1 MARIRQYTHRF
12 NTWDHTTSVVESKVP
27 LQHLTKSKVDLQD
40 LATEGRGLVLEQAA
54 LDARKQEVTARLK
67 QVLREGDT
75 LTDFLR
81 TGIRQHYGY
90 QSETLVEFGIQPLR
104 AAGRPRKAKKSAK
117 PAEPP
122 APETAAPTD
131 SSPDTTK

>member
-12 NTWDHTTSVVESKVP
+12 NTWDHTTSAVEGKNALSHLEVP
-27 LQHLTKSKVDLQD
+27 NAKLQVLT
-40 LATEGRGLVLEQAA
+40 AEGRSLVLEQSM
-54 LDARKQEVTARLK
+54 LEARKQEVTLRLK
-67 QVLREGDT
+67 QVLRDGDT
-75 LTDFLR
+75 LTDLLR

-104 AAGRPRKAKKSAK
+104 PAGRPRKVPPS
-117 PAEPP
+117 PQPP

-131 SSPDTTK
+131 STPDPTK

>member
-12 NTWDHTTSVVESKVP
+12 NTWDHTNSTVAAKDALKHLEVP
-27 LQHLTKSKVDLQD
+27 NLALQN
-40 LATEGRGLVLEQAA
+40 LAVEGRGLVLEQAA
-54 LDARKQEVTARLK
+54 LDARKQEVTVRLK
-67 QVLREGDT
+67 QLLREGDT

-104 AAGRPRKAKKSAK
+104 AVGRPRKAK
-117 PAEPP
+117 PP
-122 APETAAPTD
+122 AAPTPETAAPAD
-131 SSPDTTK
+131 STPDTTK

>member
-12 NTWDHTTSVVESKVP
+12 NTWDHTNSTVAAKDALKHLEVP
-27 LQHLTKSKVDLQD
+27 NGKLQN
-40 LATEGRGLVLEQAA
+40 LAVEGRGLVLEQAA
-54 LDARKQEVTARLK
+54 LDARKQEVTVRLK
-67 QVLREGDT
+67 QLLQEGDT

-104 AAGRPRKAKKSAK
+104 TAGRPRKALK
-117 PAEPP
+117 PSKPP
-122 APETAAPTD
+122 APETAVPTD

>member
-12 NTWDHTTSVVESKVP
+12 NTWDQTTSAVQMKEA
-27 LQHLTKSKVDLQD
+27 LQHLTVPRVGLQD
-40 LATEGRGLVLEQAA
+40 LALEGRRLVLEQAT
-54 LDARKQEVTARLK
+54 LDARKQEVTVRLK
-67 QVLREGDT
+67 EVLQAGDT
-75 LTDFLR
+75 LTDLLR
-81 TGIRQHYGY
+81 TGIRQYYGY

-104 AAGRPRKAKKSAK
+104 NVGRKRKPK
-117 PAEPP
+117 PVPPPP

>member
-12 NTWDHTTSVVESKVP
+12 NTWDQTTSAVQMKEA
-27 LQHLTKSKVDLQD
+27 LQHLTEPRVELQD
-40 LATEGRGLVLEQAA
+40 LALEGRRLVLEQAT
-54 LDARKQEVTARLK
+54 LDARKQEGTVRL
-67 QVLREGDT
+67 QEVLRAGDT

-90 QSETLVEFGIQPLR
+90 QSEALVEFGIQPLR
-104 AAGRPRKAKKSAK
+104 TSGRPRK
-117 PAEPP
+117 PP
-122 APETAAPTD
+122 LPPPPSPETAAPTD

>member
-1 MARIRQYTHRF
+1 MARIPQYTHRF
-12 NTWDHTTSVVESKVP
+12 NTWDHTNSTVAAKEDLKHLEVP
-27 LQHLTKSKVDLQD
+27 NVKLQN
-40 LATEGRGLVLEQAA
+40 LAVEGRGLVLEQAA
-54 LDARKQEVTARLK
+54 LDARRQELTVRLK
-67 QVLREGDT
+67 QLLREGDT

-104 AAGRPRKAKKSAK
+104 TAGRLKKARKPPEPPK
-117 PAEPP
+117 PP

-131 SSPDTTK
+131 SSPDTTE

>member
-12 NTWDHTTSVVESKVP
+12 NTWDHTTSVVEAKEP
-27 LQHLTKSKVDLQD
+27 LQHLTKPKVELQE
-40 LATEGRGLVLEQAA
+40 LAVEGRSLVLENAA
-54 LDARKQEVTARLK
+54 LDARKQEVTVRLRE
-67 QVLREGDT
+67 VLRKGDT

-90 QSETLVEFGIQPLR
+90 QSEALVEFGIQPLR
-104 AAGRPRKAKKSAK
+104 TAGRPRKSRK

-122 APETAAPTD
+122 KPAAAEAVAPTD
-131 SSPDTTK
+131 STPDTTK

>member
-12 NTWDHTTSVVESKVP
+12 NTWDHTTSAVESKEP
-27 LQHLTKSKVDLQD
+27 LQHLTKPKVELQD
-40 LATEGRGLVLEQAA
+40 LAVEGRSLVLEHAA
-54 LDARKQEVTARLK
+54 LDARKQEVTVRL
-67 QVLREGDT
+67 QEVLRKGDT

-104 AAGRPRKAKKSAK
+104 TAGRPRKAKKSVK

-122 APETAAPTD
+122 APETAASTD
-131 SSPDTTK
+131 STPDTVK

>member
-12 NTWDHTTSVVESKVP
+12 NTWDHTTSVVESKER
-27 LQHLTKSKVDLQD
+27 LQHLTKPKVELQD

-54 LDARKQEVTARLK
+54 LDARKQEVTVRLK

-104 AAGRPRKAKKSAK
+104 TVGRPKKVQK
-117 PAEPP
+117 PTPPP

-131 SSPDTTK
+131 PSPDTTK

>member
-12 NTWDHTTSVVESKVP
+12 NTWDQTTSAVQMKEA
-27 LQHLTKSKVDLQD
+27 LQHLTEPRIELQD
-40 LATEGRGLVLEQAA
+40 FTLEGRRLVLEQAA
-54 LDARKQEVTARLK
+54 LDARRQELTVRLQ
-67 QVLREGDT
+67 QVLRAGDT

-104 AAGRPRKAKKSAK
+104 TTGRPRKPK
-117 PAEPP
+117 PLPP
-122 APETAAPTD
+122 PPSPETAAPTD

>member
-12 NTWDHTTSVVESKVP
+12 NTWDQTTSAVAAKDALKHLEVPKV
-27 LQHLTKSKVDLQD
+27 QLQD
-40 LATEGRGLVLEQAA
+40 LAVEGRSLVLEQAT
-54 LDARKQEVTARLK
+54 LDARKQEVTVRLK
-67 QVLREGDT
+67 QLLQEGDT

-104 AAGRPRKAKKSAK
+104 TVSRSKKARKQ
-117 PAEPP
+117 PEPP
-122 APETAAPTD
+122 APETAPPTD

>member
-12 NTWDHTTSVVESKVP
+12 NTWDHTHSTVATKEELKHLEVP
-27 LQHLTKSKVDLQD
+27 NGKLQN
-40 LATEGRGLVLEQAA
+40 LAVEGRSLALEQAA
-54 LDARKQEVTARLK
+54 LDARKQEVTVRLK

-81 TGIRQHYGY
+81 TGIRQQYGY

-104 AAGRPRKAKKSAK
+104 PESRVKKARKSPK
-117 PAEPP
+117 PP
-122 APETAAPTD
+122 ASEATAPPTSTPEA
-131 SSPDTTK
+131 TK

>member
-12 NTWDHTTSVVESKVP
+12 NTWDQTTSAVQIKEN
-27 LQHLTKSKVDLQD
+27 LQHLTVPRVELQD
-40 LATEGRGLVLEQAA
+40 LTLEGRGLVLEQAA
-54 LDARKQEVTARLK
+54 LDARRQELTVRIQEV
-67 QVLREGDT
+67 LRQGDT

-90 QSETLVEFGIQPLR
+90 QSEALVEFGIQPLR
-104 AAGRPRKAKKSAK
+104 NVGRPRKPK
-117 PAEPP
+117 PPP
-122 APETAAPTD
+122 PSPETTAPAD

>member
-12 NTWDHTTSVVESKVP
+12 NTWDHTNTTVASKDALKHLEVP
-27 LQHLTKSKVDLQD
+27 NVKLQN
-40 LATEGRGLVLEQAA
+40 LAVEGRGLVLEQAA
-54 LDARKQEVTARLK
+54 LDARKQEVTVRLK
-67 QVLREGDT
+67 QVLKEGDT

-90 QSETLVEFGIQPLR
+90 QSESLVEFGIQPLR
-104 AAGRPRKAKKSAK
+104 PEARLKKSRKSAK

-122 APETAAPTD
+122 VPETAASTD
-131 SSPDTTK
+131 PSPDTTK